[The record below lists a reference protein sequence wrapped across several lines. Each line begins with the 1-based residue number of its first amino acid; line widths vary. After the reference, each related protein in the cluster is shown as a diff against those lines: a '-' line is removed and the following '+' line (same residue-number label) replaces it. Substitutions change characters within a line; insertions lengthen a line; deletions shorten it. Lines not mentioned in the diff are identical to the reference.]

1 MARPAPPKRLDTS
14 VTDAPTLARATRLM
28 ETLESGNADLYR
40 TALSVL
46 EWCVEQ
52 AKRGRH
58 IMATDESGH
67 PAIELSSPHLDAV
80 RMDSDRIKL
89 EAAAFDAVVRILDKP
104 AEPTPALRELMA
116 GHRAG

>member
-1 MARPAPPKRLDTS
+1 MARSAPPKRLDTS
-14 VTDAPTLARATRLM
+14 VTDAATLAQATRLM
-28 ETLESGNADLYR
+28 DTLDAGNAELYR
-40 TALSVL
+40 AALSVF

-67 PAIELSSPHLDAV
+67 PAVELSTPHLDAV
-80 RMDSDRIKL
+80 RRGSGQIQL
-89 EAAAFDAVVRILDKP
+89 EATAFDAIVRILENP

-116 GHRAG
+116 SARAD